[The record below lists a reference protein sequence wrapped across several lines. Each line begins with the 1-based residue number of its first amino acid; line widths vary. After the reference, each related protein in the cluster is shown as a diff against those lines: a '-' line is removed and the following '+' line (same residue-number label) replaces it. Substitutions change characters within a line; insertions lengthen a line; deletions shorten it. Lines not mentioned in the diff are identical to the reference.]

1 MASAGGLTSAEAA
14 ARLAAEGPNRIPGA
28 TRRGTLSIAASVVR
42 EPMLLLLVAATALY
56 VVVGDVHEALVLA
69 ASIAVVIGITVVQER
84 RAERALEALRD
95 LSSPRALVVRD
106 GEPVR
111 IAGAAVVRGDLLIVA
126 EGDRVPADARLLAG
140 AELMVDESLLTG
152 ESLAVAKAA
161 DAEVFSGTLVVKG
174 QGRAE
179 VFATGSRS
187 ELGRIGVSLATLDSG
202 KTGLERETARI
213 VKLVAAFALALSVA
227 MMLAHFM
234 LRGDWVASVLSGLT
248 LAMAILPE
256 EFPVVLTVFL
266 ALGAW
271 RISRHGVLTRRMPAI
286 ETLGAATVLCVD
298 KTGTLTENRM
308 TVLDTPQPVI
318 DVAALASE
326 ADPVDAMDR
335 AIVASSGQEI
345 LRLRSQ
351 WRLERRYPL
360 SDRFLGVCHVWR
372 SPQGERRVAIKGAP
386 EFVLALCAGLERM
399 GEVERA
405 AREGRRLLAVAEAV
419 WDDAPLDDPAG
430 YPWRWVGFVALADP
444 LRASVPAAVAQCRG
458 AGLRVV
464 MITGDF
470 PGTALRIAADAGIEG
485 AGGALSGADIAGM
498 DDAAL
503 AAAVRR
509 VNVFARVRPEQKLR
523 LVQAY
528 RAAGEV
534 VAMTGDGVNDA
545 PALKAANIGIA
556 MGRRGTDVAREAA
569 ALVLL
574 EDDFGS
580 IVRTVALGRRIYENI
595 RNAMRYIISV
605 HVPIAGMSF
614 LPLALGGPLFLYPVH
629 VVFLE
634 FVIDPGCTLVYEAE
648 KGDADAMRRPP
659 RAPGEPLFN
668 LHMLGVSLLL
678 GAGMLAGVLAVYW
691 WAHSTGRPD
700 GKTRAAAFAAV
711 VFANVALLFVTRS
724 GTRTALETLREPNR
738 ALWGIV
744 TAALAALLA
753 ALYFPPMAE
762 IFRFSPLGAAE
773 LALAAAAGAASVA
786 WYELRKLARR
796 QGVRAVS

>member
-1 MASAGGLTSAEAA
+1 MAGAAGLSSAEAA
-14 ARLAAEGPNRIPGA
+14 ARLAAEGPNRIAGA
-28 TRRGTLSIAASVVR
+28 ARRGTLAIAAGVAR
-42 EPMLLLLVAATALY
+42 EPMLLLLVAAAALY
-56 VVVGDVHEALVLA
+56 ITIGDLREALVLA

-111 IAGAAVVRGDLLIVA
+111 IAGAAVVRGDVLILA

-140 AELMVDESLLTG
+140 AELELDESLLTG

-161 DAEVFSGTLVVKG
+161 SAEVFSGTLVVKG

-179 VFATGSRS
+179 VFATGPRS
-187 ELGRIGVSLATLDSG
+187 ELGRIGVSLAALDSG
-202 KTGLERETARI
+202 RTGLQVETARI
-213 VKLVAAFALALSVA
+213 VRLVALAAAALCGV
-227 MMLAHFM
+227 MVIAHLL
-234 LRGDWVASVLSGLT
+234 LRGDWSASVLAGLT

-308 TVLDTPQPVI
+308 SVVDTPPGVI
-318 DVAALASE
+318 DAAALACE
-326 ADPVDAMDR
+326 PDPVDAMDR
-335 AIVASSGQEI
+335 AIVASSGREV
-345 LRLRSQ
+345 LDLRSR

-360 SDRFLGVCHVWR
+360 SERFLAVGQVWR
-372 SPQGERRVAIKGAP
+372 APQGERRVAIKGAP
-386 EFVLALCAGLERM
+386 EFVLALCGALERIA
-399 GEVERA
+399 EVERA
-405 AREGRRLLAVAEAV
+405 AREGRRLLAVAEAA
-419 WDDAPLDDPAG
+419 WDGAPLDDAAR
-430 YPWRWVGFVALADP
+430 YPWRWVGFVAFADP

-458 AGLRVV
+458 AGIRVV

-470 PGTALRIAADAGIEG
+470 PGTALRIAADAGID
-485 AGGALSGADIAGM
+485 ASGGALSGAALARM

-503 AAAVRR
+503 AAAVGR
-509 VNVFARVRPEQKLR
+509 VHVFARVRPEQKLR

-648 KGDADAMRRPP
+648 KGDADAMRRAP

-691 WAHSTGRPD
+691 WAHAAGRPD
-700 GKTRAAAFAAV
+700 GETRAAAFATI
-711 VFANVALLFVTRS
+711 VFGNVALLFVTRS

-744 TAALAALLA
+744 AAALAALLA
-753 ALYFPPMAE
+753 ALYFPPAAE
-762 IFRFSPLGAAE
+762 IFRFAPLGAAE
-773 LALAAAAGAASVA
+773 IALAAAAGAASVA

-796 QGVRAVS
+796 A

>member
-1 MASAGGLTSAEAA
+1 MSPRGLTSAEAA

-28 TRRGTLSIAASVVR
+28 SRRGTLSIVASVVR
-42 EPMLLLLVAATALY
+42 EPMLLLLVAAAALY
-56 VVVGDVHEALVLA
+56 LVVGDVHEALVLA

-111 IAGAAVVRGDLLIVA
+111 IAGAAVVRGDVLILA

-140 AELMVDESLLTG
+140 AELELDESLLTG

-161 DAEVFSGTLVVKG
+161 AAEVFSGTLVVKG

-179 VFATGSRS
+179 VFATGLKS
-187 ELGRIGVSLATLDSG
+187 ELGRIGVSLAELDSG

-213 VKLVAAFALALSVA
+213 VKLVAAAALALSVA
-227 MMLAHFM
+227 MMLAHFL
-234 LRGDWVASVLSGLT
+234 LRGDWIASVLAGLT

-308 TVLDTPQPVI
+308 TVVDTPPAVI
-318 DVAALASE
+318 DAAALACE
-326 ADPVDAMDR
+326 PDPVDAMDR
-335 AIVASSGQEI
+335 AIVAASGEEI
-345 LRLRSQ
+345 LRSRSR

-360 SDRFLGVCHVWR
+360 SDRFLAVCHAWR
-372 SPQGERRVAIKGAP
+372 PPQGEMRIAIKGAP
-386 EFVLALCAGLERM
+386 EFVLALCGGLERL

-405 AREGRRLLAVAEAV
+405 AREGRRLLAVAEAA
-419 WDDAPLDDPAG
+419 WAGAPLDDPAG

-444 LRASVPAAVAQCRG
+444 LRASVPAAVAQCRT
-458 AGLRVV
+458 AGIRIV

-470 PGTALRIAADAGIEG
+470 PGTALRIAADAGIDV
-485 AGGALSGADIAGM
+485 AGGALSGAQVAGM

-580 IVRTVALGRRIYENI
+580 IVQTAALGRRIYDNI

-605 HVPIAGMSF
+605 HVPTAGMSF

-634 FVIDPGCTLVYEAE
+634 FVIDPACTLVYEAE
-648 KGDADAMRRPP
+648 KGDEDAMRRPP
-659 RAPGEPLFN
+659 RPPGEPLFN

-678 GAGMLAGVLAVYW
+678 GAGMLAAVLGVYG
-691 WAHSTGRPD
+691 WALSTGRSD
-700 GKTRAAAFAAV
+700 GETRAAAFAAIV
-711 VFANVALLFVTRS
+711 CANVALLFVTRS
-724 GTRTALETLREPNR
+724 RSRTALETLREPNR
-738 ALWGIV
+738 ALWGI
-744 TAALAALLA
+744 AAGALAALLA
-753 ALYFPPMAE
+753 ALYFPPAAE

-773 LALAAAAGAASVA
+773 LAAAAAAGAASVA
-786 WYELRKLARR
+786 WYELRKLVRR
-796 QGVRAVS
+796 